1 MKNKLRSIDP
11 WAIVVLA
18 CIVIAV
24 VMFLTPMG
32 VKLVKSWGH
41 DLQVAADETDYDTK
55 KKVEDTARSMIA
67 SYKSDVITYE
77 TYINS
82 DNEEEQSWAKQA
94 KIRAN
99 TTAVSYNEYYLKN
112 SYVWKEN
119 IPEDICYTLEQVE

>member
-1 MKNKLRSIDP
+1 MKSKLRSVDP
-11 WAIVVLA
+11 WAIVVLS
-18 CIVIAV
+18 CMVIAV

-41 DLQVAADETDYDTK
+41 DLQVAADETDYDTL

-67 SYKSDVITYE
+67 SYKSDVLTYE

-99 TTAVSYNEYYLKN
+99 TTAISYNEYYLKN

>member
-1 MKNKLRSIDP
+1 MKNKLRSVDP

-18 CIVIAV
+18 CMVIAV
-24 VMFLTPMG
+24 AMFLTPMG

-41 DLQVAADETDYDTK
+41 DLQVAADETDYDTL

-67 SYKSDVITYE
+67 SYKSDVLTYE

-99 TTAVSYNEYYLKN
+99 TTAISYNEYYLKN

>member
-18 CIVIAV
+18 CMVIAV

-41 DLQVAADETDYDTK
+41 DLQVAADETDYDTL

-67 SYKSDVITYE
+67 SYKSDILTYE

-99 TTAVSYNEYYLKN
+99 TTAISYNEYCLKN

>member
-1 MKNKLRSIDP
+1 MKNKLRSVDP

-18 CIVIAV
+18 CMVIAV

-41 DLQVAADETDYDTK
+41 DLQVAADETDYDTL

-67 SYKSDVITYE
+67 SYKSDVLTYE

>member
-1 MKNKLRSIDP
+1 MRNKLKNFDP
-11 WAIVVLA
+11 WALVVLS
-18 CIVIAV
+18 CMVIAV

-41 DLQVAADETDYDTK
+41 DLQVAAYETDYDTK

-67 SYKSDVITYE
+67 SYKSDVLTYE

>member
-1 MKNKLRSIDP
+1 MRNKLKNFNP
-11 WAIVVLA
+11 WAIVVLTCMA
-18 CIVIAV
+18 VAV
-24 VMFLTPMG
+24 VMFLTTMG
-32 VKLVKSWGH
+32 VKLIKSWGH
-41 DLQVAADETDYDTK
+41 DLQVAANETDYDTK

-99 TTAVSYNEYYLKN
+99 TTAISYNEYYLKN